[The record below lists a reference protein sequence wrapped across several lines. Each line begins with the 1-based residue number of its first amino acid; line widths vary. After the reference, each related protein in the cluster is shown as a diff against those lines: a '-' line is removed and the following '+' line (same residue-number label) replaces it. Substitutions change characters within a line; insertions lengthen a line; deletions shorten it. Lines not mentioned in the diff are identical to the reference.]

1 MYNLDDDGFIY
12 IKGQIGSFVP
22 FFLSRTERKVILFYD
37 SEDEALL
44 LREEMEYFSGQ
55 EVYLFPPYSDKV
67 FEKEDE
73 IKRTGFLSHLAS
85 SERFF
90 GLFPYSAVTHAL
102 SSPMPFDAETESSS
116 SAIPSSRK
124 TS

>member
-55 EVYLFPPYSDKV
+55 EVCLFPLTRTRCLK
-67 FEKEDE
+67 
-73 IKRTGFLSHLAS
+73 KRM
-85 SERFF
+85 R
-90 GLFPYSAVTHAL
+90 
-102 SSPMPFDAETESSS
+102 
-116 SAIPSSRK
+116 
-124 TS
+124 